1 MATSRALAGAI
12 LLVACGGTAPVPA
25 TAVAPPRPTR
35 HVIED
40 TADEDTEDGVELV
53 STRGHMNPAAVQAGI
68 APHAAELSACYTEQ
82 VGKRRW
88 LGGKVTIHWDISR
101 AGVLTAV
108 KLAES
113 DLGAWPIEQCLLTIA
128 SAVVFSKPVGGDADF
143 SLPLEFSARGT
154 PAVWPEDRALRA
166 IGGQVAEL
174 EACKDPD
181 SVGEDGKVKLAVK
194 KPKRGAG
201 RGTSKS
207 AKAAATAAGAAHVGP
222 VQAPEQVLVTI
233 YVGPGGKAESVG
245 FASAES
251 VLDPA
256 WATCASSVAMAWRLP
271 DPRGTVAKLTVTFRP
286 AST

>member
-12 LLVACGGTAPVPA
+12 LLVACGGTAPAPV

-40 TADEDTEDGVELV
+40 SADEDTEDGVELV
-53 STRGHMNPAAVQAGI
+53 STRGHMDPAAVQAGI
-68 APHAAELSACYTEQ
+68 APHAAALSACYTEQ

-113 DLGAWPIEQCLLTIA
+113 DLGAWPIEQCLLTVA
-128 SAVVFSKPVGGDADF
+128 SAVVFSKPIGGDADF

-166 IGGQVAEL
+166 VGGQVAEL

-181 SVGEDGKVKLAVK
+181 SVGDDGKLKPAVK
-194 KPKRGAG
+194 KPKHGAS
-201 RGTSKS
+201 RGTSAS
-207 AKAAATAAGAAHVGP
+207 SKAAKGAAAPRVGP
-222 VQAPEQVLVTI
+222 VQPPEQVLVTV

-271 DPRGTVAKLTVTFRP
+271 DPRGTVAKLAITYRP
-286 AST
+286 ASS